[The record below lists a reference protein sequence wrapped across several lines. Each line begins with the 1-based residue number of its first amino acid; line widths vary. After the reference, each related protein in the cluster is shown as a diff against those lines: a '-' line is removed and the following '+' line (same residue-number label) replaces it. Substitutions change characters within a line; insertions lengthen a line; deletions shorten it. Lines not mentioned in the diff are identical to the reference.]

1 MSTPPKTAWQDA
13 FERWTTGVV
22 IAGADTRIEYANPAF
37 RTLLGRERSEIE
49 GRSFLD
55 LTHEDDRERNL
66 ALYNEVVEGSRDGFV
81 IEKRFVRNDG
91 VARWSRV
98 SVSALRDDVGPTRMV
113 AVIEDDT
120 VRREAEEQLV
130 QSEQQFRELAQRL
143 TAILE
148 SITDAFF
155 TLDREWRFT
164 YVNQEAERLLERP
177 REELLGAHIW
187 DQFPDARGTQW
198 DVMYTRAME
207 SGEAVRFNQH
217 YDPLDRWLDVRAY
230 PSAEGLAIYFRDVT
244 DERRAAELI
253 RENGERFQRVAR
265 ATADAIWDWD
275 LRMDA
280 VWWSEGLQRTFGI
293 GLDDITRASSSW
305 AARIHPD
312 DHERVVTGL
321 RAVIDGGGE
330 SWEDRYRFLRGDGGG
345 YARVLDRGYVVRDD
359 DGEPLRMVGGMS
371 DETDR
376 VEAERRVREQAEL
389 LAKAQDAIIV
399 RELDHTITFWNPSAE
414 RLYGWSAEEAVGRRI
429 EDLLYEALEAF
440 RTATSTVLNEGE
452 WAGELE
458 QVRKDG
464 TTITVEGRWTLVR
477 DDDGE
482 PDRILAINTDVT
494 ERKKLLAQFLRAQRM
509 ESIGTL
515 AGGIAH
521 DLNNVLAPI
530 LLSIE
535 LLRLDEEDPETRET
549 LETIEDSARRGA
561 EMVRQVL
568 SFARGVESARVALD
582 VKRVVNDVERVV
594 RDTFPKNITFRNEM
608 PDDLWPLLG
617 DPTQIHQVLLNLFV
631 NARDAMPDGGTL
643 RLEAANVSIDD
654 HYAELSGQAEAGP
667 YVRLSVIDTGEG
679 MPPGVVQQVF
689 DPFFTTKDV
698 GKGTGLGLSTVAA
711 IVRSHEGFVNV
722 YSEPGRGTTFR
733 VYLPAGGAD
742 GESLTPRPVEAELP
756 RGNGELILVVDDEA
770 SVRDITRQTLE
781 AFGYRVLTATDGADA
796 VARYGRQ
803 GDDID
808 LVLTD
813 LMMPIM
819 DGATLIRALRRM
831 DPDVRIVAAS
841 GIGTNGALVR
851 AADSGVSDFLPKPY
865 TADTLLQVLARAL
878 GERD

>member
-1 MSTPPKTAWQDA
+1 MATPPKTPWEDA
-13 FERWTTGVV
+13 FERWTTGVA

-37 RTLLGRERSEIE
+37 RAMVGRTPDEIE
-49 GRSFLD
+49 GLSFLD
-55 LTHEDDRERNL
+55 FTHEEDREANL
-66 ALYNEVVEGSRDGFV
+66 VLYNEVVEGIRDGFV
-81 IEKRFVRNDG
+81 LEKRFVRPDG
-91 VARWSRV
+91 GSLWSRV
-98 SVSALRDDVGPTRMV
+98 SVSALEGEGDEPARAV
-113 AVIEDDT
+113 AVIEDHTD
-120 VRREAEEQLV
+120 RREAEEGLA
-130 QSEQQFRELAQRL
+130 QSEQRFRELAERL
-143 TAILE
+143 AAILE

-155 TLDREWRFT
+155 TLDREWRFS

-177 REELLGAHIW
+177 REELLGTLIW

-207 SGEAVRFNQH
+207 SGEAVRFDHH
-217 YDPLDRWLDVRAY
+217 YEPLDRWLEVRAY
-230 PSAEGLAIYFRDVT
+230 PSAEGLAVYFRDVS

-275 LRMDA
+275 LRTDA
-280 VWWSEGLQRTFGI
+280 VWWSDGLQRTFG
-293 GLDDITRASSSW
+293 LAHNDMARDSSSW
-305 AARIHPD
+305 TARIHPD
-312 DHERVVTGL
+312 DHERVVTGIQ
-321 RAVIDGGGE
+321 RVIDGDRE
-330 SWEDRYRFLRGDGGG
+330 SWEDRYRFLCGSGG
-345 YARVLDRGYVVRDD
+345 YARVHDRGYVVRDD
-359 DGEPLRMVGGMS
+359 DGRPLRMVGGMS

-376 VEAERRVREQAEL
+376 VEAERQVREQAEL

-399 RELDHTITFWNPSAE
+399 RELDHAITFWNPSAE
-414 RLYGWSAEEAVGRRI
+414 RLYGWTAEEALGRPI
-429 EDLLYEALEAF
+429 DELLYEDPEAF
-440 RTATSTVLNEGE
+440 QTATSTVLDEGE
-452 WAGELE
+452 WVGELE
-458 QVRKDG
+458 QVHKDG
-464 TTITVEGRWTLVR
+464 TRITVEGRWTLVR

-482 PDRILAINTDVT
+482 HDRILAINTDMT

-535 LLRLDEEDPETRET
+535 LLKLDEENPETRET

-561 EMVRQVL
+561 DMVRQVL
-568 SFARGVESARVALD
+568 SFARGVESARVDLD
-582 VKRVVNDVERVV
+582 VKRVVTDVERVV

-643 RLEAANVSIDD
+643 RLEAANVSIDE
-654 HYAELSGQAEAGP
+654 HYAELSGQAEAGS
-667 YVRLSVIDTGEG
+667 YVRLSVIDNGEG
-679 MPPGVVQQVF
+679 MAPEVVQQVF
-689 DPFFTTKDV
+689 DPFFTTKEV

-711 IVRSHEGFVNV
+711 IVRGHDGFVNV

-742 GESLTPRPVEAELP
+742 GESLSPRPSEAELP

-796 VARYGRQ
+796 VALYGRQ
-803 GDDID
+803 GDDIA

-841 GIGTNGALVR
+841 GIGTNGGLVR
-851 AADSGVSDFLPKPY
+851 AADSGVKDFLPKPY
-865 TADTLLQVLARAL
+865 SADTLLQVLARVL
-878 GERD
+878 GPEA

>member
-1 MSTPPKTAWQDA
+1 MPTPPQTPWEDA
-13 FERWTTGVV
+13 FERWTTGVA
-22 IAGADTRIEYANPAF
+22 IAGADTRIEYANSAF
-37 RTLLGRERSEIE
+37 RTMVGRRPDEIE

-55 LTHEDDRERNL
+55 LTHDEDREANL
-66 ALYNEVVEGSRDGFV
+66 VLYNEVLEGVRDGFV
-81 IEKRFVRNDG
+81 LEKRFVRPDG
-91 VARWSRV
+91 GSLWGRV
-98 SVSALRDDVGPTRMV
+98 SVSVVQGEGDEPARAV
-113 AVIEDDT
+113 AVIEDHTD
-120 VRREAEEQLV
+120 RREAKERLA
-130 QSEQQFRELAQRL
+130 QSEQRSRELAQRL
-143 TAILE
+143 ATILE

-155 TLDREWRFT
+155 TLDREWRFS

-177 REELLGAHIW
+177 RDELLGARIW
-187 DQFPDARGTQW
+187 DRFPDARGTQW
-198 DVMYTRAME
+198 EVMYTRAVE
-207 SGEAVRFNQH
+207 SREAVRFNQL
-217 YDPLDRWLDVRAY
+217 YDPLGRWFEVRAY
-230 PSAEGLAIYFRDVT
+230 PSAEGLAVYFRDVS

-275 LRMDA
+275 LRTDA
-280 VWWSEGLQRTFGI
+280 VWWSEGLQRTFG
-293 GLDDITRASSSW
+293 LAHNDMARDSSSW
-305 AARIHPD
+305 TARVHPE
-312 DHERVVTGL
+312 DHARVVTSIQT
-321 RAVIDGGGE
+321 AIDGGGE
-330 SWEDRYRFLRGDGGG
+330 SWEDRYRFLRGDGG
-345 YARVLDRGYVVRDD
+345 YARVHDRGYVVRDD

-399 RELDHTITFWNPSAE
+399 RELDHTITFWNPSAK
-414 RLYGWSAEEAVGRRI
+414 RLYGWSTEEAVGRRV
-429 EDLLYEALEAF
+429 EELLYEAPEAF
-440 RTATSTVLNEGE
+440 RAATSTVLDRGE
-452 WAGELE
+452 WVGELE

-482 PDRILAINTDVT
+482 PGRILAINTDVT

-515 AGGIAH
+515 ASGIAH

-535 LLRLDEEDPETRET
+535 LLKLDAEDAETRET

-561 EMVRQVL
+561 DMVRQVL

-582 VKRVVNDVERVV
+582 VKRVATDVGRVV
-594 RDTFPKNITFRNEM
+594 RDTFPKNITLRNDL

-643 RLEAANVSIDD
+643 RLDAANVSIDE
-654 HYAELSGQAEAGP
+654 HYAELSGQAEPGP

-689 DPFFTTKDV
+689 DPFFTTKEV

-711 IVRSHEGFVNV
+711 IVRGHDGFVNV

-733 VYLPAGGAD
+733 VYLPAGGTD
-742 GESLTPRPVEAELP
+742 GESLAPRPPEAELP
-756 RGNGELILVVDDEA
+756 RGNEELILVVDDEA

-796 VARYGRQ
+796 VALYGRR
-803 GDDID
+803 GDDVD

-819 DGATLIRALRRM
+819 DGSTLIRALRRM

-841 GIGTNGALVR
+841 GIGTDGGLVR
-851 AADSGVSDFLPKPY
+851 AADSGVKAFIPKPY
-865 TADTLLQVLARAL
+865 TAGTLLQVLARAL
-878 GERD
+878 GAGA

>member
-1 MSTPPKTAWQDA
+1 M
-13 FERWTTGVV
+13 
-22 IAGADTRIEYANPAF
+22 
-37 RTLLGRERSEIE
+37 RSEQRI
-49 GRSFLD
+49 RRLA
-55 LTHEDDRERNL
+55 ERF
-66 ALYNEVVEGSRDGFV
+66 A
-81 IEKRFVRNDG
+81 
-91 VARWSRV
+91 
-98 SVSALRDDVGPTRMV
+98 
-113 AVIEDDT
+113 
-120 VRREAEEQLV
+120 
-130 QSEQQFRELAQRL
+130 
-143 TAILE
+143 AIFD

-155 TLDREWRFT
+155 TLDREWRFS
-164 YVNQEAERLLERP
+164 YLNQEAERLLEQP
-177 REELLGAHIW
+177 RDELLGEHIW
-187 DQFPDARGTQW
+187 DRFPDARGTHW
-198 DVMYTRAME
+198 EVMYTRAME
-207 SGEAVRFNQH
+207 TGESVHFDQFFP
-217 YDPLDRWLDVRAY
+217 PLDRWFDVRAY
-230 PSAEGLAIYFRDVT
+230 PSDEGLAVYFRDVS

-253 RENGERFQRVAR
+253 RENSERFQRVAR

-275 LRMDA
+275 LRTDA
-280 VWWSEGLQRTFGI
+280 VWWSDGLQRTF
-293 GLDDITRASSSW
+293 DIIRHDVARDSSSW
-305 AARIHPD
+305 TARIHPD
-312 DHERVVTGL
+312 DHDRVVTGIH
-321 RAVIDGGGE
+321 AVIDGDGE
-330 SWEDRYRFLRGDGGG
+330 SWEDRYRFLRGTGG
-345 YARVLDRGYVVRDD
+345 YARVHDRGYVVRDD
-359 DGEPLRMVGGMS
+359 DGRPLRMVGGMS

-376 VEAERRVREQAEL
+376 VEAERQVREQAEL

-399 RELDHTITFWNPSAE
+399 RELDHEITFWNPSAE

-429 EDLLYEALEAF
+429 DELLYEDPAAF
-440 RTATSTVLNEGE
+440 LAATSTVLDRGE
-452 WAGELE
+452 WDGELE
-458 QVRKDG
+458 QICKDG

-477 DDDGE
+477 DEDDE

-535 LLRLDEEDPETRET
+535 LLKLDEEDPETRET
-549 LETIEDSARRGA
+549 LETIEDSAQRGA
-561 EMVRQVL
+561 DMVRQVL
-568 SFARGVESARVALD
+568 SFARGVESVRVAMD
-582 VKRVVNDVERVV
+582 VKHVATDVGRVV
-594 RDTFPKNITFRNEM
+594 RDTFPKNITFRHDL

-631 NARDAMPDGGTL
+631 NARDAMPEGGTL
-643 RLEAANVSIDD
+643 RLEAANVSIDE
-654 HYAELSGQAEAGP
+654 HYAELSGQAEPGP

-679 MPPGVVQQVF
+679 MAPGVVQQVF

-711 IVRSHEGFVNV
+711 IVRGHDGFVNV

-742 GESLTPRPVEAELP
+742 GTSLSPPPAEAELP

-781 AFGYRVLTATDGADA
+781 AFGYSVLTATDGADA
-796 VARYGRQ
+796 VALYGRR

-819 DGATLIRALRRM
+819 DGPTLIRALRRM

-841 GIGTNGALVR
+841 GIGTDGGLVR
-851 AADSGVSDFLPKPY
+851 AADSGVKDFLPKPY
-865 TADTLLQVLARAL
+865 TAGTLLQVLAQVL
-878 GERD
+878 GAEA

>member
-1 MSTPPKTAWQDA
+1 MSTPPKTPWQDA

-37 RTLLGRERSEIE
+37 RTMVGREPDEIE

-55 LTHEDDRERNL
+55 FTHEEEREANL
-66 ALYNEVVEGSRDGFV
+66 VLFNEVVEGVRDGFV
-81 IEKRFVRNDG
+81 LEKRFVRPEG
-91 VARWSRV
+91 VSRWSRV
-98 SVSALRDDVGPTRMV
+98 SVSPLEGEGDEPARVV
-113 AVIEDDT
+113 AVIEDHTD
-120 VRREAEEQLV
+120 RREAEERLV
-130 QSEQQFRELAQRL
+130 QSEQRFRRLAERFA
-143 TAILE
+143 AILD

-155 TLDREWRFT
+155 TLDREWRFS
-164 YVNQEAERLLERP
+164 YLNQEAERLLEQP
-177 REELLGAHIW
+177 RDELLGAHIW
-187 DQFPDARGTQW
+187 DRFPEARGTES

-207 SGEAVRFNQH
+207 TGESVHFDQFFP
-217 YDPLDRWLDVRAY
+217 PLDRWFDVRAY
-230 PSAEGLAIYFRDVT
+230 PSAEGLAVYFRDVS
-244 DERRAAELI
+244 DERRAAELL
-253 RENGERFQRVAR
+253 RENSERFQRVAR

-275 LRMDA
+275 LRTDA
-280 VWWSEGLQRTFGI
+280 VWWSDGLQRTFG
-293 GLDDITRASSSW
+293 LALHDIARDSSSW
-305 AARIHPD
+305 TARIHPD
-312 DHERVVTGL
+312 DHERVVKGVH
-321 RAVIDGGGE
+321 AAIDRGGK
-330 SWEDRYRFLRGDGGG
+330 SWEDRYRFLRGDGR
-345 YARVLDRGYVVRDD
+345 YARVHDRGYVVRDD
-359 DGEPLRMVGGMS
+359 DGRPLRMVGGMS

-376 VEAERRVREQAEL
+376 VEVERRVREQAEL

-399 RELDHTITFWNPSAE
+399 REFDQTITFWNPSAE
-414 RLYGWSAEEAVGRRI
+414 RLYGWSAEEAVGRPVD
-429 EDLLYEALEAF
+429 ELLYEDMEAF
-440 RTATSTVLNEGE
+440 REASSTVLDKGD

-458 QVRKDG
+458 HVCKDG
-464 TTITVEGRWTLVR
+464 TKITVEGRWTLVH
-477 DDDGE
+477 DEDGE

-535 LLRLDEEDPETRET
+535 LLKLDEDDPETRET

-561 EMVRQVL
+561 DMVRQVL
-568 SFARGVESARVALD
+568 SFARGVEGARVALD
-582 VKRVVNDVERVV
+582 VKRVATDVGRVV
-594 RDTFPKNITFRNEM
+594 RDTFPKNITFRNDL

-643 RLEAANVSIDD
+643 RLEAANVSIDE
-654 HYAELSGQAEAGP
+654 HYAELSGQAEPGP
-667 YVRLSVIDTGEG
+667 YVRLSVTDTGDG
-679 MPPGVVQQVF
+679 MVPGVVEQVF

-711 IVRSHEGFVNV
+711 IVRGHDGFVNV

-742 GESLTPRPVEAELP
+742 GASLTPPPPEAALP

-781 AFGYRVLTATDGADA
+781 AFGYGVLTAMDGADA
-796 VARYGRQ
+796 VALYGKR
-803 GDDID
+803 GADID

-819 DGATLIRALRRM
+819 DGPTLIRALRRM
-831 DPDVRIVAAS
+831 DPEVRIVAAS
-841 GIGTNGALVR
+841 GIGTDGGLVR
-851 AADSGVSDFLPKPY
+851 AADSGVKDFLPKPY
-865 TADTLLQVLARAL
+865 TAGTLLQVLARVL
-878 GERD
+878 GAEA